1 MPPAPRRGT
10 LTATEESVA
19 AVAGTAAEQCAAH
32 AAQEEAMTE
41 TAPLPRPAGEGTSD
55 RADAP
60 EPGASA
66 AARAAAALAAAVIA
80 DGGDAAV
87 IGVAADH

>member
-1 MPPAPRRGT
+1 MPPSPHCGT

-19 AVAGTAAEQCAAH
+19 AVAGTAAEQCAAC
-32 AAQEEAMTE
+32 AAQEERMTA
-41 TAPLPRPAGEGTSD
+41 TDPLPRPAGEGTND

-60 EPGASA
+60 ESGASA

-80 DGGDAAV
+80 DGGDPAV
-87 IGVAADH
+87 IGVAADR